1 MGCQNMSK
9 NACYRFRRQQ
19 PHRRSRL
26 LTLFFCVLELH
37 VQNGICLL
45 FIFQQNKATIPR
57 THHCRLSKCKVFMAL
72 RLKYRHFQSKVKATE
87 VTLQDLVPSSFW
99 YGKNIGSFT
108 AVIDREWYEMKWHIN
123 WSKRKCVSHCLIGC
137 VCSGATAFL
146 NPHPTLHPP
155 ALQVE
160 AKGTVALQSV
170 NTLKS

>member
-1 MGCQNMSK
+1 MPAIVFVGSSSSLTEEVGCL
-9 NACYRFRRQQ
+9 RFSFVFLSYTFRMAFVCFSSFNKTRRRYQENITVVKTQ
-19 PHRRSRL
+19 SFYGFEVEIYTSR
-26 LTLFFCVLELH
+26 
-37 VQNGICLL
+37 
-45 FIFQQNKATIPR
+45 
-57 THHCRLSKCKVFMAL
+57 
-72 RLKYRHFQSKVKATE
+72 VKATE

-137 VCSGATAFL
+137 ICSGATAFL

-160 AKGTVALQSV
+160 AKGTVALQPV

>member
-1 MGCQNMSK
+1 MPAIVFAGSSSSLTEEVGCL
-9 NACYRFRRQQ
+9 RFSFVFLSYTLRMAFVCFSSFNKTRRRYQEY
-19 PHRRSRL
+19 H
-26 LTLFFCVLELH
+26 
-37 VQNGICLL
+37 G
-45 FIFQQNKATIPR
+45 
-57 THHCRLSKCKVFMAL
+57 RLSKCKVFMAL

-137 VCSGATAFL
+137 ICSGATAIL
-146 NPHPTLHPP
+146 NPHTTLHPP

-160 AKGTVALQSV
+160 AKGTVALQPV